1 MIEPTEDMIAIERDM
16 LDWRN
21 DHEARYVAS
30 GGADGHILD
39 MSLAGGYPLTT
50 TLLLRTTGAKSGLPR
65 LSPLI
70 YGDIGGEVVI
80 VGSKGGAPTHPFWVS
95 NIRAGGEV
103 AFQIATQAF
112 RASWREPEGAERKHI
127 WDFMVEVYPPYADYQ
142 AKTDR
147 QIPLFLFRP
156 VEVIPVFTAV

>member
-1 MIEPTEDMIAIERDM
+1 MIEPTEGMIAIEREM

-21 DHEARYVAS
+21 NHEASYVNS
-30 GGADGHILD
+30 GGAQGHILD
-39 MSLAGGYPLTT
+39 MTMAGGYRLTT
-50 TLLLRTTGAKSGLPR
+50 TLLLRTIGAKSGQLR

-80 VGSKGGAPTHPFWVS
+80 VGSKGGAPTHPAWVH

-112 RASWREPEGAERKHI
+112 RASAREPEGAEREHI

-147 QIPLFLFRP
+147 QIPLFMFAP
-156 VEVIPVFTAV
+156 EESIAVFTG

>member
-1 MIEPTEDMIAIERDM
+1 MIEPTEGMIAIERDM
-16 LDWRN
+16 LDFRN
-21 DHEARYVAS
+21 NHEASYVNS
-30 GGADGHILD
+30 GGAEGHILD
-39 MSLAGGYPLTT
+39 MTMAGGYALTT
-50 TLLLRTTGAKSGLPR
+50 ALLLRTIGAKSGLPR

-80 VGSKGGAPTHPFWVS
+80 VGSKGGAPTNPAWVN

-112 RASWREPEGAERKHI
+112 RASWREPAGAERQHI
-127 WDFMVEVYPPYADYQ
+127 WDFVVEVYPPYADYQ

-147 QIPLFLFRP
+147 QIPLFMFRP
-156 VEVIPVFTAV
+156 VEAIPVFTY

>member
-21 DHEARYVAS
+21 NHEASYLNS
-30 GGADGHILD
+30 GGAEGHIID
-39 MSLAGGYPLTT
+39 MTMAGGYALTT
-50 TLLLRTTGAKSGLPR
+50 ALLLRTTGAKSGLPR
-65 LSPLI
+65 FSPLI

-95 NIRAGGEV
+95 NIRAGGAV

-112 RASWREPEGAERKHI
+112 SASAREPEAAECCQSGC
-127 WDFMVEVYPPYADYQ
+127 DPCVYDHYWEAYAKYEQ
-142 AKTDR
+142 ALADWELR
-147 QIPLFLFRP
+147 QRENSSPD
-156 VEVIPVFTAV
+156 